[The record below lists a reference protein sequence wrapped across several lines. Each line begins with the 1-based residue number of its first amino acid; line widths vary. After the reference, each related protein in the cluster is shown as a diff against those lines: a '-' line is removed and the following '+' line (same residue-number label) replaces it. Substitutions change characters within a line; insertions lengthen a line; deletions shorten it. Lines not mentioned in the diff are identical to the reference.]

1 MHAVLTIDHD
11 GAVGKI
17 PAESATSFFLRD
29 SLMFGMANRHFGAK
43 FAVNVPME
51 SGNLSAP
58 SQMLTLMA
66 FL

>member
-58 SQMLTLMA
+58 SQMLNLMA